1 VKIFPLARVNA
12 VERMTEVYPLRLIS
26 DCIAGNEDAI
36 EMLVR
41 EYEAGVFRLA
51 LSILGD
57 PAEANEVVQET
68 FLSALRAL
76 PSYQEK
82 RTFKSWLYTIAV
94 NHSRS
99 NLRKLM
105 VIERLRSTLTAIFRV
120 DIEKQDSPEEAV
132 IQNEKEAAIWR
143 SLNKLDDRHRIVVIL
158 RYFQELSIGEI
169 SEILSIRE
177 GTIHSRLHTA
187 RAILRDSLKHLLA
200 EHGE

>member
-1 VKIFPLARVNA
+1 
-12 VERMTEVYPLRLIS
+12 
-26 DCIAGNEDAI
+26 
-36 EMLVR
+36 
-41 EYEAGVFRLA
+41 
-51 LSILGD
+51 
-57 PAEANEVVQET
+57 
-68 FLSALRAL
+68 
-76 PSYQEK
+76 
-82 RTFKSWLYTIAV
+82 
-94 NHSRS
+94 
-99 NLRKLM
+99 
-105 VIERLRSTLTAIFRV
+105 V